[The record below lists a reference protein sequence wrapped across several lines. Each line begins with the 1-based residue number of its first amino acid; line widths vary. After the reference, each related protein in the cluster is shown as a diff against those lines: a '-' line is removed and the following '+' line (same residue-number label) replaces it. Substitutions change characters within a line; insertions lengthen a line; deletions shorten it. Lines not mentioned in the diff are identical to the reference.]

1 MKSNLY
7 VIIETPESFSR
18 EILKHASPEPE
29 KDPACTFIIPK
40 DQDSCPNKYS
50 HWTWTEKLPVF
61 KLGSEIEEIFLF
73 LSNKLSLADQME
85 GVINLLSKKND
96 LQLVRVLTFI
106 NANFLKTEKK
116 EFINWLDCC
125 AHFSDVMC
133 FTNRLNENAGK
144 ISEIMERY
152 KNMCFPMETIILG
165 LKKNPP
171 IDQILAPISLRISHI
186 FDHPDMLEDEDLPEN
201 DPYLTSKANKERVK
215 TILPF
220 SKIFEEE

>member
-29 KDPACTFIIPK
+29 KDPADTFILPK
-40 DQDSCPNKYS
+40 DQVNSSNKHSY
-50 HWTWTEKLPVF
+50 WTWTENSLLFEHDNKN
-61 KLGSEIEEIFLF
+61 EEIFLF
-73 LSNKLSLADQME
+73 LSPELSLADQME
-85 GVINLLSKKND
+85 GLIKLLSQKND
-96 LQLVRVLTFI
+96 LQLARVLTFI
-106 NANFLKTEKK
+106 NSNFLKTEKK

-201 DPYLTSKANKERVK
+201 DPYLTIKANKERVK
-215 TILPF
+215 TIVPF
-220 SKIFEEE
+220 SKIFEEK